1 MDEFN
6 NEEKNTNEFA
16 GLSPAEQIAQL
27 EKEIKGETVEA
38 PAIEENEIKEEEN
51 TTVESCSTE
60 KCKCKCGSCIS
71 ICALI
76 LSLAA
81 IVLLILMLTGVLGG
95 KKTEPA
101 QPEEVTIFDKPAG
114 EEPSDIA
121 YIDLDTLLLT
131 YNYAIKLQEDLAMEQ
146 KKAEGTIQSR
156 MKKFESMY
164 NAYMEKARTGM
175 FLSAA
180 SQQAQQSEL
189 EKEQAAI
196 ENLQATLSNQL
207 LEKQSAMNQEI
218 YDTVINFVNQYAEG
232 RFKIVLGNMGGVTVV
247 YSQQGMNITTDVV
260 AKLNQRYG
268 GILENDTKAE

>member
-95 KKTEPA
+95 KSFWILYP
-101 QPEEVTIFDKPAG
+101 
-114 EEPSDIA
+114 
-121 YIDLDTLLLT
+121 
-131 YNYAIKLQEDLAMEQ
+131 
-146 KKAEGTIQSR
+146 
-156 MKKFESMY
+156 
-164 NAYMEKARTGM
+164 
-175 FLSAA
+175 
-180 SQQAQQSEL
+180 
-189 EKEQAAI
+189 
-196 ENLQATLSNQL
+196 
-207 LEKQSAMNQEI
+207 
-218 YDTVINFVNQYAEG
+218 
-232 RFKIVLGNMGGVTVV
+232 RFYRKDSLC
-247 YSQQGMNITTDVV
+247 D
-260 AKLNQRYG
+260 
-268 GILENDTKAE
+268 